1 MFWVEHQG
9 DFSFSGEMVKLETV
23 NDLQLVKGGIV
34 LNRTVESVKHIT
46 VETLTYLEPVVMKLA
61 SVLV

>member
-9 DFSFSGEMVKLETV
+9 DFSFSGEMVKLDTV

-46 VETLTYLEPVVMKLA
+46 VETLTTWNQ
-61 SVLV
+61 